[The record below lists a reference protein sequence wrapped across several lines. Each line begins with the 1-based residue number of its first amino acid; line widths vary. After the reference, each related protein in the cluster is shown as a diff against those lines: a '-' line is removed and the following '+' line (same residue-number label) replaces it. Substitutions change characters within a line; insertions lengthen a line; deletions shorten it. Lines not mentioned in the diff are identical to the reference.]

1 MPPNAPSLRWTT
13 SECFV
18 EYRRKKPAFK
28 LVSEDMPEHI
38 GLPKMTTWCPR
49 AESNHDLMITNQLHD
64 LHATGAELMSAARII
79 AEAAVYRIYGDGGRL
94 RFLNL
99 FYCLPTKF

>member
-1 MPPNAPSLRWTT
+1 MTQQMNPSG
-13 SECFV
+13 SV
-18 EYRRKKPAFK
+18 
-28 LVSEDMPEHI
+28 
-38 GLPKMTTWCPR
+38 
-49 AESNHDLMITNQLHD
+49 TNQLHD